1 MSAVLEQYL
10 PVPLKVWSAL
20 KVSPLQ
26 KMSELWASWPVEV
39 RQRWLALAK
48 VEVAPGVAAW
58 TQLEHEQRVAILK
71 VMRGVRQI
79 YVASDLTHTWYTIA
93 RVL

>member
-1 MSAVLEQYL
+1 MSATIEQYL
-10 PVPLKVWSAL
+10 PVPLSLWKNL
-20 KVSPLQ
+20 NISPLQ

-39 RQRWLALAK
+39 RQRWLTLAK
-48 VEVAPGVAAW
+48 VDAVPTSTW
-58 TQLEHEQRVAILK
+58 TQLDPEQRIAVLK